1 MDFFGIEAGVRAA
14 LGMYF
19 AASRATDRSTTL
31 LSSLKDGDRVIF
43 ASEQERRRFAGMAR
57 DRELKIDCVVID
69 PKAYVDEAIHRL
81 GTSRGRTIFDH
92 SWIEIYYIDALRSA
106 SQDID
111 RFQERLSGWGEAHER
126 TRLQAREIA
135 RFHKFFPAE

>member
-14 LGMYF
+14 IGMYF

-31 LSSLKDGDRVIF
+31 MASLKDGDRVIF
-43 ASEQERRRFAGMAR
+43 ASEQERRRFANMAR

-69 PKAYVDEAIHRL
+69 PRAHTVELIYRL
-81 GTSRGRTIFDH
+81 GTSQGRTIFDH
-92 SWIEIYYIDALRSA
+92 SWVEIYYTEQMKVA
-106 SQDID
+106 SVDID

-126 TRLQAREIA
+126 TRLQARELA
-135 RFHKFFPAE
+135 RFQKFFPAD